1 MSASL
6 SDRMLRGV
14 GALVVAFIVLPVVV
28 VIPLSFSDAQYLA
41 FPPPAYSVRWYRE
54 VLASDAWLRAGITSL
69 QVALATMV
77 AATGL
82 GTLAALGLVRH
93 RFPGRA
99 LMSAFLVSPMVV
111 PFIITGIA
119 LYFALGRVG
128 LAGTVPGLIIAH
140 TVLALPRAA
149 VVMTSV
155 LRRADVLLEHAA
167 MTLGARPAAAFFLV
181 TVPLVLPGIVA
192 AAVITFLAS
201 FDEIIVTLFVGG
213 PHATTLPKRMWD
225 SLLNDLTPGLA
236 VVSTVLLG
244 LLVILFAVLQ
254 ACRAVDWSVWRARRR
269 EGLPAPA
276 PAAGATLP

>member
-1 MSASL
+1 
-6 SDRMLRGV
+6 
-14 GALVVAFIVLPVVV
+14 
-28 VIPLSFSDAQYLA
+28 
-41 FPPPAYSVRWYRE
+41 
-54 VLASDAWLRAGITSL
+54 
-69 QVALATMV
+69 
-77 AATGL
+77 
-82 GTLAALGLVRH
+82 
-93 RFPGRA
+93 
-99 LMSAFLVSPMVV
+99 V

-167 MTLGARPAAAFFLV
+167 MTLGARPAQAFFLV

-192 AAVITFLAS
+192 AAIITFLAS

-225 SLLNDLTPGLA
+225 SLLNDLTPALA

-254 ACRAVDWSVWRARRR
+254 ACRAIDWSGWRAR
-269 EGLPAPA
+269 EGNALPAPE
-276 PAAGATLP
+276 PAASAAPR